1 MKQTSLFEINE
12 LNNAIE
18 DGNEKAVCD
27 ALKEKYPTLRFKSGS
42 HDGRI
47 YIYATNLP
55 EECSIQFKVEHW
67 ENAYLLQ
74 SQIDIYSIYVNS
86 LRIFTFDLLCSVIDF
101 ALENMNS
108 LAPKKSILKNGSA
121 DDMFGALGMFKN
133 KENETLIIYTIKR
146 DSGMSD
152 YMPIVT
158 FNKKIHEYEVCIMG
172 SYYDYINLDLH
183 KAITKKLEELG
194 WLE

>member
-1 MKQTSLFEINE
+1 M
-12 LNNAIE
+12 
-18 DGNEKAVCD
+18 
-27 ALKEKYPTLRFKSGS
+27 
-42 HDGRI
+42 
-47 YIYATNLP
+47 
-55 EECSIQFKVEHW
+55 
-67 ENAYLLQ
+67 
-74 SQIDIYSIYVNS
+74 
-86 LRIFTFDLLCSVIDF
+86 FD
-101 ALENMNS
+101 
-108 LAPKKSILKNGSA
+108 
-121 DDMFGALGMFKN
+121 ALGMFKN

-146 DSGMSD
+146 DLGMSD

>member
-42 HDGRI
+42 HDGRT

-67 ENAYLLQ
+67 GNEYLLQ
-74 SQIDIYSIYVNS
+74 SQIDIYSIYVDS
-86 LRIFTFDLLCSVIDF
+86 LRIFTFDFLCSVIDF

-121 DDMFGALGMFKN
+121 DDMFDALGMFKN
-133 KENETLIIYTIKR
+133 
-146 DSGMSD
+146 
-152 YMPIVT
+152 
-158 FNKKIHEYEVCIMG
+158 
-172 SYYDYINLDLH
+172 
-183 KAITKKLEELG
+183 
-194 WLE
+194 